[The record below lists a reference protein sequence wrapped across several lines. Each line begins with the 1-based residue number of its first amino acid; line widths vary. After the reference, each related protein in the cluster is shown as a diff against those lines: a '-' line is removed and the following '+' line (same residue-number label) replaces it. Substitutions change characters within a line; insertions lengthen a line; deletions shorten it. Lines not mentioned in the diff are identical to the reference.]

1 MDPGLDQ
8 VGGELGAEALDP
20 PVRHDHLDPLARG
33 HSVQQ
38 HLLHQLG
45 VGVGQDHVTGPDLL
59 VGSLRDGFRMQGE
72 IVVYKVVNDGLD
84 TLFQFLYRNIST
96 KALVFKINKFQE
108 GKDRLSKTYFSNCLA
123 SFFRCLIA
131 LLIEIDNWRH

>member
-8 VGGELGAEALDP
+8 VWGELGAEALDP

-33 HSVQQ
+33 HGVQQ

-72 IVVYKVVNDGLD
+72 IVIYKVVNDGLD

-96 KALVFKINKFQE
+96 KRLVFKINFKKARSVE
-108 GKDRLSKTYFSNCLA
+108 
-123 SFFRCLIA
+123 
-131 LLIEIDNWRH
+131 